1 MPSRCAGFARDSPTG
16 LFLVLMVG
24 LRLSCAIA
32 AGVLCAGWTLSASAS
47 EDLGSRVRSHLRPGE
62 IAYVAGDN
70 EIPLLAIG
78 ATRSFVPASTL
89 KVFTAL
95 LVREHLGFDARFRT
109 EFHLVD
115 GWVVVRGFGDPYLV
129 SEEITRAAAGLAARL
144 SGVAPVGVAV
154 DDSYFEEGLRVP
166 GVGTSRNPYDA
177 HNSAL
182 AVNFNTIHVRR
193 VGNAYVS
200 AEPQTPITPTAIAVA
215 RRHGIRG
222 TERLNLGHSPEEIRR
237 HAAQVLAIKLREAG
251 LKVGDGIAARQVP
264 GDSRPIYIHESSRTV
279 GENVAAMLEFSNN
292 YIANQLFLAVGAA
305 AQGPPATVEK
315 SVRTAKRYIAE
326 RPDLLGMVVAEGSG
340 ISRSNRA
347 TPSAL
352 ASVLARF
359 EQDRMLLPLED
370 GVPHKTGTLRDV
382 RSLVAYLD
390 SAEHG
395 TVRVVIW
402 MDGSGHQRRWRVLE
416 QLEKSL

>member
-1 MPSRCAGFARDSPTG
+1 
-16 LFLVLMVG
+16 
-24 LRLSCAIA
+24 
-32 AGVLCAGWTLSASAS
+32 
-47 EDLGSRVRSHLRPGE
+47 
-62 IAYVAGDN
+62 
-70 EIPLLAIG
+70 
-78 ATRSFVPASTL
+78 
-89 KVFTAL
+89 
-95 LVREHLGFDARFRT
+95 
-109 EFHLVD
+109 
-115 GWVVVRGFGDPYLV
+115 
-129 SEEITRAAAGLAARL
+129 
-144 SGVAPVGVAV
+144 
-154 DDSYFEEGLRVP
+154 
-166 GVGTSRNPYDA
+166 
-177 HNSAL
+177 
-182 AVNFNTIHVRR
+182 
-193 VGNAYVS
+193 
-200 AEPQTPITPTAIAVA
+200 
-215 RRHGIRG
+215 
-222 TERLNLGHSPEEIRR
+222 
-237 HAAQVLAIKLREAG
+237 
-251 LKVGDGIAARQVP
+251 
-264 GDSRPIYIHESSRTV
+264 
-279 GENVAAMLEFSNN
+279 MLEFSNN